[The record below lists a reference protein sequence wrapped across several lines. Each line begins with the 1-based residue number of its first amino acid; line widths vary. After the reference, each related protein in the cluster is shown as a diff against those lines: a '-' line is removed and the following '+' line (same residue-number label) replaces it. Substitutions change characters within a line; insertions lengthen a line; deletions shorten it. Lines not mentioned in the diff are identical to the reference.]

1 MEPWCGM
8 LTCYS
13 LHSLESGINAGG
25 RLPCFR
31 HSKEAMLIFK
41 GIGVRI
47 CGSNLGKQVGT
58 VVNVLHKEYKMHA

>member
-1 MEPWCGM
+1 M

-31 HSKEAMLIFK
+31 HSKGAMLIFK
-41 GIGVRI
+41 GIGVII

-58 VVNVLHKEYKMHA
+58 VVKVLH